1 MSVGFASTA
10 DEVTTGVVAA
20 KRRSRAVRLW
30 IAFGVIALA
39 LHLPGMIVRLYN
51 SDEASIA
58 TMAMVLDN
66 GGELYHQIADRKP
79 PIVPYIYAGVFK
91 LAHSHDIRPV
101 RALGALVLAATAML

>member
-66 GGELYHQIADRKP
+66 GGHPYHHIPEPKP
-79 PIVPYIYAGVFK
+79 PIVPANFARGVK
-91 LAHSHDIRPV
+91 LANSHHIRPG
-101 RALGALVLAATAML
+101 RAQGALATPATAIL